1 MVDQSPLQ
9 LREGMNV
16 VGSDGD
22 KVGEVDRLEG
32 DFVVVKKGMFFPTD
46 YYIPTSAFTTADADQ
61 AYLNVTK
68 DVALDQG
75 WDVAPT
81 ERTTGYGATVSTDD
95 VTRSGANTVYNDDV
109 AAQGVGTAA
118 YDDTNLR
125 TDMGTGARADVG
137 ADTDTIRVPLSE
149 EELTAT
155 RREVDRGAVRVEK
168 NVVSEEQSLDVPVTE
183 EEVHVS
189 RRTVDR
195 NAAPGE
201 TLFEEGT
208 IEVPVR
214 GEEVDVEK
222 RAHVAEELEI
232 SKEAVQKTQRVTDTV
247 RREEAHVVD
256 DSNTAID
263 DERATPDTNDRTRR
277 GNDPER
283 I

>member
-1 MVDQSPLQ
+1 MVDQTPLQ
-9 LREGMNV
+9 LREGMDV

-22 KVGEVDRLEG
+22 KVGEVDRIEG
-32 DFVVVKKGMFFPTD
+32 DSVVVKKGMFFPKD
-46 YYIPTSAFTTADADQ
+46 YYIPTSAFTNADQ
-61 AYLNVTK
+61 DRAYLNVTK
-68 DVALDQG
+68 EVALDQG

-81 ERTTGYGATVSTDD
+81 ERTTGYDTTVSTDD
-95 VTRSGANTVYNDDV
+95 VTRSGANAVYNDDV
-109 AAQGVGTAA
+109 ATQRVGTTA
-118 YDDTNLR
+118 YDDTNV
-125 TDMGTGARADVG
+125 RASTA

-155 RREVDRGAVRVEK
+155 KRSVDRGAVRVEK

-183 EEVHVS
+183 EEVHVT

-232 SKEAVQKTQRVTDTV
+232 SKEAVQKTQRVNDTV

-256 DSNTAID
+256 DSGTVTD
-263 DERATPDTNDRTRR
+263 DVTPRDTKRQRN
-277 GNDPER
+277 
-283 I
+283 

>member
-9 LREGMNV
+9 LREGMSV

-32 DFVVVKKGMFFPTD
+32 DYVVVKKGMFFPTD

-68 DVALDQG
+68 DVALNQG

-81 ERTTGYGATVSTDD
+81 ERTTGYGTTVSTDD
-95 VTRSGANTVYNDDV
+95 VTRSGSNAVYNDDV
-109 AAQGVGTAA
+109 AAQRVGTTA
-118 YDDTNLR
+118 YDESNVR
-125 TDMGTGARADVG
+125 TGAE
-137 ADTDTIRVPLSE
+137 TDTIRVPLSE

-155 RREVDRGAVRVEK
+155 RRQVDRGAVRVEK

-183 EEVHVS
+183 EEVHVT

-201 TLFEEGT
+201 TLFEGGT

-222 RAHVAEELEI
+222 RARVAEELEI

-256 DSNTAID
+256 DSTTAID
-263 DERATPDTNDRTRR
+263 DLSTTDTNDRTRR
-277 GNDPER
+277 GNDPKR

>member
-32 DFVVVKKGMFFPTD
+32 DYVVVKKGMFFPTD

-68 DVALDQG
+68 DVALNQG

-81 ERTTGYGATVSTDD
+81 ERTTGYDTTGYDTTVSTDD
-95 VTRSGANTVYNDDV
+95 VTRSGSNAVYNDDV
-109 AAQGVGTAA
+109 AAQRVGTTA
-118 YDDTNLR
+118 YDESNVR
-125 TDMGTGARADVG
+125 TGAE
-137 ADTDTIRVPLSE
+137 TDTIRVPLSE

-155 RREVDRGAVRVEK
+155 RRQVDRGAVRVEK

-183 EEVHVS
+183 EEVHVT

-201 TLFEEGT
+201 TLFEGGT

-256 DSNTAID
+256 DSTTTMD
-263 DERATPDTNDRTRR
+263 DDLTTTDANDRTRR
-277 GNDPER
+277 GNDPKR